1 MFVPLFLTGGS
12 VGTAFAQSIVRSSS
26 VDLYAA
32 VGRHRFCPQA
42 TKHHSPPLFLS
53 QKRPAVM
60 LLSFLL
66 SSEPPWRMQF
76 PETRLP
82 RVTSVCMKAKKCG
95 KYRLTHVK

>member
-1 MFVPLFLTGGS
+1 MFVSLFLTGGS

-26 VDLYAA
+26 VDLLAA
-32 VGRHRFCPQA
+32 A
-42 TKHHSPPLFLS
+42 TKHHSPPLFLL

-66 SSEPPWRMQF
+66 SSEPRWRMQF
-76 PETRLP
+76 PKTRLP

-95 KYRLTHVK
+95 KYRLTHLK